1 MTYNGCVVKFV
12 RFIGKSAHA
21 GGAPH
26 NGINALKAAMLALQ
40 AIDAQRE
47 TFRDEDHI
55 RVHPIITRGGDAVS
69 AIPADVRL
77 ETFVRGSTLKAI
89 QDAHEGRPCLRAG
102 AIAMGATSR
111 SQRFPAT
118 CRTSRPEPRGPRVR
132 ELRGDRRQ
140 GPHGDATTRDGLHGR
155 RRPRVHHADGA
166 PALGRDQGRHRQ
178 GTSDYVVVDHHL
190 AAVNPAKSMAMMVDR
205 PPVGRRPR
213 GRARPRERPAR
224 S

>member
-77 ETFVRGSTLKAI
+77 ETFVRGSSLKAI
-89 QDAHEGRPCLRAG
+89 QDADAKIDRCLRAERWLW
-102 AIAMGATSR
+102 AR
-111 SQRFPAT
+111 KWRLQRCPAT
-118 CRTSRPEPRGPRVR
+118 YRSSATRTWPS
-132 ELRGDRRQ
+132 
-140 GPHGDATTRDGLHGR
+140 
-155 RRPRVHHADGA
+155 
-166 PALGRDQGRHRQ
+166 
-178 GTSDYVVVDHHL
+178 
-190 AAVNPAKSMAMMVDR
+190 
-205 PPVGRRPR
+205 
-213 GRARPRERPAR
+213 
-224 S
+224 